1 MNIKIKNKSDFERVV
16 HLTLVDD
23 DFQEERKTSIANIG
37 KELKIKGFRPGKVPP
52 QIVEREVGNDYIN
65 QNAIELALPRL
76 VFDFLKDKELQPAIT
91 PSIQKI
97 ENKKDQYLVEVIVTL
112 WPKIK
117 KLPKTDI
124 EIVIDEIE
132 PEDQAIKEQIENIRT
147 QFAEVEKVERAADT
161 GDFITMNLTVRRGGE
176 ELENLSAQD
185 HLYEVGS
192 GNFAEQLDKK
202 IQGSKSGAIIK
213 FRDVPLADGED
224 EEAEFTVLVKDVRN
238 KILPDLTDDWV
249 KEVLDFDSVSSLEDE
264 FRSNLTFQN
273 KRRAVSEFQSK
284 LITELINATK
294 DELPEQ
300 LVVAEMEAILRRFL
314 SELEQNSISL
324 EDYFKATGLNEETM
338 KEDLTKQA
346 TNNLKM
352 VLILDKV
359 IEENNIELD
368 DADIKEIDE
377 HFKTH
382 DSKEDETELAA
393 HRVSIEND
401 AIRNKALVY
410 LMDSAFPIDSKG
422 EEVYLRDV
430 YTQDRDRREE
440 E

>member
-1 MNIKIKNKSDFERVV
+1 MNIKIKNKSDFERIV
-16 HLTLVDD
+16 HLTLSDD

-37 KELKIKGFRPGKVPP
+37 KELKIKGFRPGKIPP
-52 QIVEREVGNDYIN
+52 QIIEREVGDEYIN

-76 VFDFLKDKELQPAIT
+76 VFDFLKEKELQPAVT

-97 ENKKDQYLVEVIVTL
+97 ENKKDQYLVEIIVTL

-124 EIVIDEIE
+124 KITIDEIE
-132 PEDQAIKEQIENIRT
+132 PEDKEVSEQIENIRT
-147 QFAEVEKVERAADT
+147 QFAEVEKVERAADA

-176 ELENLSAQD
+176 DLENLSVQD

-192 GNFAEQLDKK
+192 GKFAEQLDKK

-213 FRDVPLADGED
+213 FTDIPLADDEN
-224 EEAEFTVLVKDVRN
+224 EEAEFTLLVKDVRN
-238 KILPDLTDDWV
+238 KILPDLTDEWV
-249 KEVLDFDSVSSLEDE
+249 KDVLDFESVSSLKEE
-264 FRSNLTFQN
+264 FKSNLTFQN
-273 KRRAVSEFQSK
+273 KRKAVSEFQSK
-284 LITELINATK
+284 LIAQLIEATK

-324 EDYFKATGLNEETM
+324 DDYFKATGLNEESM

-346 TNNLKM
+346 KNNLKM

-368 DADIKEIDE
+368 DSDIKEIDE

-382 DSKEDETELAA
+382 DSKEDEVELAA
-393 HRVSIEND
+393 HRISIENE
-401 AIRNKALVY
+401 AIRNKALIY
-410 LMDSAFPIDSKG
+410 LMDSACPIDSKG
-422 EEVYLRDV
+422 EEVYLKDV
-430 YTQDRDRREE
+430 YTQDRDIREE